1 MKRFGITGWK
11 NAGKTS
17 VMERLVAEFVARGL
31 RVSTLKHAHHTFEI
45 DHEGRD
51 TFRHRAAGA
60 AEVLVS
66 SGTRWA
72 LMSELRGDPE
82 PALDALIAKMTPVDL
97 VLIEGWK
104 TSPHPKLEVWRAET
118 GHPLIAPG
126 DETIRAVATDTSLD
140 LNIPVL
146 DLNDTQALADF
157 VQSEVRI

>member
-82 PALDALIAKMTPVDL
+82 PALDALIAKMTAVDL
-97 VLIEGWK
+97 MLIEGWK

>member
-51 TFRHRAAGA
+51 TYRHRAAGA

-82 PALDALIAKMTPVDL
+82 PALDELIAKMTPVDL

-140 LNIPVL
+140 LKIPVL

-157 VQSEVRI
+157 VQSEVGI

>member
-31 RVSTLKHAHHTFEI
+31 RVSTLKHAHHRFEI
-45 DHEGRD
+45 DHVGRD
-51 TFRHRAAGA
+51 TYRHRAAGA

-126 DETIRAVATDTSLD
+126 DETIRAVATDTFLD

-146 DLNDTQALADF
+146 NLNDTQALADF
-157 VQSEVRI
+157 VQSEVGI

>member
-31 RVSTLKHAHHTFEI
+31 RVSTLKHAHHRFEI
-45 DHEGRD
+45 DHVGRD
-51 TFRHRAAGA
+51 TYRHRAAGA

-140 LNIPVL
+140 LKIPVL

>member
-17 VMERLVAEFVARGL
+17 VMERLVAEFVVRGL

-51 TFRHRAAGA
+51 TYRHRAAGA

-140 LNIPVL
+140 LKIPVL

>member
-72 LMSELRGDPE
+72 LMSELRGNPE
-82 PALDALIAKMTPVDL
+82 PALDELIAKMTAVDL

-126 DETIRAVATDTSLD
+126 DETILAVATDTSLD

-157 VQSEVRI
+157 VQSEVGI

>member
-51 TFRHRAAGA
+51 TYRHRAAGA

-82 PALDALIAKMTPVDL
+82 PALDELIAKMTPVDL

-126 DETIRAVATDTSLD
+126 DETILAVATDTSLD

>member
-1 MKRFGITGWK
+1 MKKFGITGWK

-17 VMERLVAEFVARGL
+17 LIERLVAEFVARGL

-51 TFRHRAAGA
+51 TFRHRSAGA

-82 PALDALIAKMTPVDL
+82 PALDELIAKMTPVDL

-104 TSPHPKLEVWRAET
+104 ASPHPKLEVWRAET

-126 DETIRAVATDTSLD
+126 DKTIRAVASDASLD
-140 LNIPVL
+140 LKIPVL
-146 DLNDTQALADF
+146 DLNNTMALADF
-157 VQSEVRI
+157 VQSEAGI

>member
-51 TFRHRAAGA
+51 TYRHRAAGA

-126 DETIRAVATDTSLD
+126 DETILAVATDTSLD

-157 VQSEVRI
+157 VQSEVGV

>member
-82 PALDALIAKMTPVDL
+82 PALDALIAKMTLVDL

-126 DETIRAVATDTSLD
+126 DETIQAVATDTSLD

-146 DLNDTQALADF
+146 ELNDTQALADF
-157 VQSEVRI
+157 IQSEVGI

>member
-17 VMERLVAEFVARGL
+17 VVERLVAEFVARGL
-31 RVSTLKHAHHTFEI
+31 RVSTLKHAHHRFEI

-82 PALDALIAKMTPVDL
+82 PALDALIAKMTLVDL

-126 DETIRAVATDTSLD
+126 DETILAVATDTSLD

>member
-82 PALDALIAKMTPVDL
+82 PALDALIAKMTAVDL

-126 DETIRAVATDTSLD
+126 DETILAVATDTSLD

>member
-72 LMSELRGDPE
+72 LMSELRGNPE
-82 PALDALIAKMTPVDL
+82 PA
-97 VLIEGWK
+97 
-104 TSPHPKLEVWRAET
+104 
-118 GHPLIAPG
+118 
-126 DETIRAVATDTSLD
+126 
-140 LNIPVL
+140 
-146 DLNDTQALADF
+146 
-157 VQSEVRI
+157 

>member
-126 DETIRAVATDTSLD
+126 DETILAVATDTSLD

-157 VQSEVRI
+157 VQSEVGV

>member
-31 RVSTLKHAHHTFEI
+31 RVSTLKHAHHRFEI

-82 PALDALIAKMTPVDL
+82 PALDELIAKMTLVDL

-126 DETIRAVATDTSLD
+126 DETIRAVASDTSLD
-140 LNIPVL
+140 LDIPVL

>member
-31 RVSTLKHAHHTFEI
+31 RVSTLKHAHHRFEI

-82 PALDALIAKMTPVDL
+82 PALDELIAKMTLVDL

-157 VQSEVRI
+157 IQSEVRI

>member
-17 VMERLVAEFVARGL
+17 VVERLVAEFVARGL
-31 RVSTLKHAHHTFEI
+31 RVSTLKHAHHRFEI

-82 PALDALIAKMTPVDL
+82 PALDELIAKMTLVDL

-126 DETIRAVATDTSLD
+126 DETILAVATDTSLD

>member
-31 RVSTLKHAHHTFEI
+31 RVSTLKHAHHRFEI

-82 PALDALIAKMTPVDL
+82 PALDELIAKMTPVDL

-118 GHPLIAPG
+118 RHALIAPG

-157 VQSEVRI
+157 VQSEVGV

>member
-82 PALDALIAKMTPVDL
+82 PALDALIAKMTAVDL

-126 DETIRAVATDTSLD
+126 DETILAVATDTSLD

-157 VQSEVRI
+157 VQSEVGV

>member
-11 NAGKTS
+11 DAGKTS

-31 RVSTLKHAHHTFEI
+31 RVSTLKHAHHRFEI

-51 TFRHRAAGA
+51 TYRHRAAGA

-82 PALDALIAKMTPVDL
+82 PALDALIAKMTAVDL

-118 GHPLIAPG
+118 GHALIAPG

-157 VQSEVRI
+157 VQSEAGI

>member
-31 RVSTLKHAHHTFEI
+31 RVSTLKHAHHRFEI
-45 DHEGRD
+45 DHVGRD
-51 TFRHRAAGA
+51 TYRHRAAGA

-126 DETIRAVATDTSLD
+126 DETIRAVATDTFLD

-146 DLNDTQALADF
+146 NLKDTQALADF

>member
-82 PALDALIAKMTPVDL
+82 PALDALIAKMTAVDL

>member
-72 LMSELRGDPE
+72 LMSELPGDPE
-82 PALDALIAKMTPVDL
+82 PALDKLIAKMTAVDL

-126 DETIRAVATDTSLD
+126 DETILAVATDTSLD
-140 LNIPVL
+140 MNIPVL

-157 VQSEVRI
+157 VQSEVGI

>member
-1 MKRFGITGWK
+1 M
-11 NAGKTS
+11 
-17 VMERLVAEFVARGL
+17 
-31 RVSTLKHAHHTFEI
+31 
-45 DHEGRD
+45 
-51 TFRHRAAGA
+51 
-60 AEVLVS
+60 
-66 SGTRWA
+66 
-72 LMSELRGDPE
+72 
-82 PALDALIAKMTPVDL
+82 DALIAKMTPVDL

-140 LNIPVL
+140 LKIPVL